1 MTSQALLLPPS
12 SHPTIAARLSAAVVA
27 ALVADL
33 DLRGVTTTRCPDH
46 DAPGLHAYQ
55 LARGAGEVLVLVPR
69 VPLGQVRPESGK
81 STFHLRPLFINGYRW
96 WWPHAVALICDLL
109 TTHDP
114 LPTRRKI
121 AAVPT
126 KTPPPAPR
134 DTTPC
139 PPPADDADWTDEPT
153 SGEQVI
159 PQPRLAEMRAEWL
172 RLECGRREVAIL
184 DTETEDSEPTYPGS
198 LY

>member
-33 DLRGVTTTRCPDH
+33 DLSGVTATRCPDH

-55 LARGAGEVLVLVPR
+55 LARGAADALVLVPPMALAR
-69 VPLGQVRPESGK
+69 VRGPLPYAQ
-81 STFHLRPLFINGYRW
+81 RPLLINGERW
-96 WWPHAVALICDLL
+96 WWAYAVDLL
-109 TTHDP
+109 RNILALHNP
-114 LPTRRKI
+114 PPVRRKI
-121 AAVPT
+121 ASVPT
-126 KTPPPAPR
+126 KTPPPPAR

-139 PPPADDADWTDEPT
+139 PPPDDAADWTDEPQ

-159 PQPRLAEMRAEWL
+159 PQTRLAAMRAEWL
-172 RLECGRREVAIL
+172 RLETGRREESAL
-184 DTETEDSEPTYPGS
+184 DAETADDETTYPGS
-198 LY
+198 LYR